1 MIPNSLRFGV
11 FLVPLAFCYAEGAA
25 ASPLTVCYSVTAPCT
40 GSVIRL
46 DESLV
51 AVEDTGPS
59 IATLGSDYVASNFGN
74 NAMVLHESGESGVAL
89 FVDRFLIEG
98 GVGNGLMSVAWR
110 VDGTVQTAGQG
121 PSESFFEIG
130 AGYDGSLTSP
140 HIVVLDS
147 FNPVPCCD
155 VRTVDQSG
163 TFAVPFEYG
172 VPFVFDFELVGF
184 VGSGGGLASFPGSA
198 RITGIGLP
206 VGASLD
212 AASDTVYPAL
222 TTVPEPMTLLLVG
235 SGVVSLGTQR
245 WWRRRRRN

>member
-11 FLVPLAFCYAEGAA
+11 LLVPLAFCYTEGAA

-46 DESLV
+46 DDSVV
-51 AVEDTGPS
+51 AVLDTGPS
-59 IATLGSDYVASNFGN
+59 IATFGSDYAASNFGD
-74 NAMVLHESGESGVAL
+74 NAITLHESGENAVAS

-98 GVGNGLMSVAWR
+98 GVGSGLMSVAWR
-110 VDGTVQTAGQG
+110 FDGTVQTAGD
-121 PSESFFEIG
+121 PPLDSFFRIL

-140 HIVVLDS
+140 EIIVLDS

-155 VRTVDQSG
+155 VTLVHQSW

-172 VPFVFDFELVGF
+172 VPFAFESSLIGF
-184 VGSGGGLASFPGSA
+184 VGRGGGLASGSA
-198 RITGIGLP
+198 RITGLGLP
-206 VGASLD
+206 VDASLD
-212 AASDTVYPAL
+212 AASDTIYPAL

-245 WWRRRRRN
+245 WRRRRRRN